1 MLLYIWQKT
10 FCVKDEQDCVY
21 VWDICAI
28 SLQIENFITKIICY
42 IFQNYNQGH
51 VFLCRGKTPFANR
64 LYSKSFFYSIFK
76 NFRYIFPESKMFPKL
91 VIRFPD
97 WPINL
102 MS

>member
-10 FCVKDEQDCVY
+10 FCIKDEQDCVY

-64 LYSKSFFYSIFK
+64 LYSKSFFFIVYLRTLGIFSQK
-76 NFRYIFPESKMFPKL
+76 VKCSL
-91 VIRFPD
+91 
-97 WPINL
+97 NL
-102 MS
+102 